1 MQLTINYKKYI
12 YHQSGIGLDTNLCP
26 CPVLFLMIRHNT
38 PALVI
43 PAPPENDADVLQ
55 VETEFADE
63 NTGHVLVICSVYN
76 NRIEAE
82 TMEPSEFRGKMV
94 SYANCAY
101 VAQCVHCYN

>member
-1 MQLTINYKKYI
+1 
-12 YHQSGIGLDTNLCP
+12 
-26 CPVLFLMIRHNT
+26 MIRHNT

-43 PAPPENDADVLQ
+43 PAPPENDVDVLQ

-63 NTGHVLVICSVYN
+63 NMGHVLVIRGVYN
-76 NRIEAE
+76 DHVEAE
-82 TMEPSEFRGKMV
+82 TMEPPKFRDKMV